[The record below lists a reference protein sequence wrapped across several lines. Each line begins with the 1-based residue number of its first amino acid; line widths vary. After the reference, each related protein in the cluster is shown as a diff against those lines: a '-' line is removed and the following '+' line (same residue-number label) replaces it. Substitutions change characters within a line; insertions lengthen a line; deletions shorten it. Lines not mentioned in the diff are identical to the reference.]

1 MISSHAKPKLRIGV
15 GCYRTAAI
23 EPPGPASVIPP
34 ATLYDTESRAA
45 DNVCCVASIQF
56 CDPSLIR
63 KQKLLGG
70 SLGASIS
77 ITSKLAVAQR
87 PALEQLLFFNI
98 NQHRVR
104 VGIQQS
110 IDTYGVPEIY
120 EQDGGLRVRVGD
132 IEGVQTLFA
141 ISDEG
146 RPMGVAVFVRS
157 AHERFAVLH
166 LGVDPK
172 LSATPDVNTRVLLKL
187 MHEIRSTARR
197 TRGVDCIELV
207 YKVRH
212 AVRLHG

>member
-1 MISSHAKPKLRIGV
+1 MTGKALSGSIG
-15 GCYRTAAI
+15 
-23 EPPGPASVIPP
+23 
-34 ATLYDTESRAA
+34 
-45 DNVCCVASIQF
+45 
-56 CDPSLIR
+56 
-63 KQKLLGG
+63 
-70 SLGASIS
+70 
-77 ITSKLAVAQR
+77 ITSKLPVDQR
-87 PALEQLLFFNI
+87 AALEQLLFFNV

-110 IDTYGVPEIY
+110 IDTYGLPEIY

-146 RPMGVAVFVRS
+146 RPVGVAVLRRS

-166 LGVDPK
+166 LGVDPR
-172 LSATPDVNTRVLLKL
+172 LSLMSEQSTRVLLKL